1 MASTTKSRHMIIYVA
16 GVLWCIGIFVC
27 LAQSYQKL
35 GTVDENIRATYNTTS
50 IATGLVNAVADT
62 TSTCTAEVKDGKLV
76 DTTGAGAN
84 NGTCYTCKEAFKV
97 VNEVF
102 FHGEDEEYVFG
113 TRQVGHL
120 YRKLF
125 EHADKNNNTCSAAL
139 RKIRDEVNGIG
150 SVATELWVLEK
161 TRMAVLIS
169 VILAGVAVL
178 VVVGSETIGR
188 WSGGNV
194 RIDGHLLHWVYTLF
208 IFVSVFLY
216 VVAFTVS
223 FTREF
228 WISTWHVVGADV
240 TFGSDG
246 APNHK
251 HFDADDHTN
260 IMGYM
265 VAGLV
270 FQLAAFAAHFTIK
283 YGPLVHFTQD
293 IEEEFTQGIIR
304 RDRTDGLASK
314 AATKVQYAPLVSVAR
329 RA

>member
-1 MASTTKSRHMIIYVA
+1 MASPKSRHMIIYAA
-16 GVLWCIGIFVC
+16 GLLWAVGVFVC
-27 LAQSYQKL
+27 LAMSYQKL
-35 GTVDENIRATYNTTS
+35 GTVDENIRGTYNETKG
-50 IATGLVNAVADT
+50 AKDLAKALVDDSGN
-62 TSTCTAEVKDGKLV
+62 TCDFKVKDGKLV
-76 DTTGAGAN
+76 DITPDTSTN
-84 NGTCYTCKEAFKV
+84 NGSCWKCEEAVKV

-102 FHGEDEEYVFG
+102 YHGEDEEYVFG

-125 EHADKNNNTCSAAL
+125 EIAEKKNCSDPADRNIEKS
-139 RKIRDEVNGIG
+139 VNQVGRI
-150 SVATELWVLEK
+150 ATELWVLEK

-169 VILAGVAVL
+169 VVLAGAAVIA
-178 VVVGSETIGR
+178 VVGSEAAGR
-188 WSGGNV
+188 WSGGNI
-194 RIDGHLLHWVYTLF
+194 RIDGHLVHWVYTLLV
-208 IFVSVFLY
+208 FVSVFLY

-228 WISTWHVVGADV
+228 WISTWHVVGAGGV
-240 TFGSDG
+240 FSTEG
-246 APNHK
+246 APHHK
-251 HFDADDHTN
+251 RFDADDHTD

-293 IEEEFTQGIIR
+293 IEEEFTEGVTRTR
-304 RDRTDGLASK
+304 RFDAVASK